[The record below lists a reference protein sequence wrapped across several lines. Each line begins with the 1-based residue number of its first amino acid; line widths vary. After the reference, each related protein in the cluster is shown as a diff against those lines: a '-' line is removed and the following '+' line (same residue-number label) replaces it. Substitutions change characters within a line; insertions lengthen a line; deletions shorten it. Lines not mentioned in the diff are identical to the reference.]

1 MLFAVLGGLLLGIG
15 VYYLLPGKDSY
26 GAAVLPAAAG
36 AATAAVW
43 AGLTWAGWTFDG
55 GWIWVV
61 ALAAGVAASRPHRG
75 RARPGPLRLRRADV
89 REAQQ
94 GVGPG

>member
-15 VYYLLPGKDSY
+15 VYYLLPSKGSY

-43 AGLTWAGWTFDG
+43 AGLTWAGWKFDG

-61 ALAAGVAASRPHRG
+61 ALAAGVAVSALTGVVLARVRAASDERMFEELSK
-75 RARPGPLRLRRADV
+75 A
-89 REAQQ
+89 
-94 GVGPG
+94 